1 MKSLSIFD
9 LEGRVGYITGA
20 GQGIG
25 KVLALNIAAAGAA
38 VAVVDINEETAK
50 QTCEEIVSAGNKAI
64 AIRTDVTNEDDC
76 FEMIKTIT
84 DRYGRLDF
92 GINNAGG
99 GNELPAIEMKKQ
111 EFMSVIE
118 LNIAGVFLPSKAA
131 AAYMKDH
138 GGGSIVNTASM
149 SSYIVNVPQTISAYN
164 TSKAGC
170 RHLTKSCAVEW
181 AQYGIRVNSVSP
193 GYMMT
198 ELTKRISHMH
208 PHWLPLIPQGRIGDP
223 SDLVGAFVYLI
234 SDASSYATGSD
245 IVVDGGYTCL

>member
-1 MKSLSIFD
+1 MKGLEIFD

-25 KVLALNIAAAGAA
+25 KVLALNIAAMGAVVA
-38 VAVVDINEETAK
+38 VADINDVTAR
-50 QTCEEIVSAGNKAI
+50 QTCEEIIAAGNRAI
-64 AIRTDVTNEDDC
+64 AIHTDVTDEESC
-76 FEMIKTIT
+76 FEMVRTIT
-84 DRYGRLDF
+84 DQFGRLDF

-99 GNELPAIEMKKQ
+99 GNELPALDMGKKD
-111 EFMSVIE
+111 FMSVIE

-138 GGGSIVNTASM
+138 GGGSIVNTSSM

-181 AQYGIRVNSVSP
+181 AKYGVRVNSVSP

-198 ELTKRISHMH
+198 ELTRRISHMH

-223 SDLVGAFVYLI
+223 ADLVGAFVYLI
-234 SDASSYATGSD
+234 SDASLYATGAD
-245 IVVDGGYTCL
+245 IIVDGGYTCQ